1 MVAGYVGITW
11 YNTQWVLGRAKH
23 DEMMSDFQ
31 PLKEQTNS
39 LFEFRYASIC
49 MNEGNTQRK

>member
-31 PLKEQTNS
+31 TLKEQTKACLN
-39 LFEFRYASIC
+39 LGMHQYA
-49 MNEGNTQRK
+49 